1 MKKNFFYFA
10 MAATVALCNI
20 SCGSDDEDEPIS
32 SQKVE
37 IAVPETADKAVAF
50 EIPADKAV
58 KTTSGE
64 SLNAV
69 NITESGKA
77 ILTVKTNSGYEYLTY
92 DASYEQK
99 DNKHVYTLMDGNKK
113 VGTITSSKIATRAT
127 SVADIKIQL
136 AVELPGIGTV
146 SFDGTV
152 LGAKML
158 WDTVKQGQNLNN
170 IARTWKV
177 KEITMSLSG
186 DVDCTITE
194 PSGDLKVLAN
204 KAQENDAQLT
214 EDEFLELCKTIE
226 GITLDKTGM
235 FSIEYKNATGKIKYY
250 ATKADMDNGKFKYLD
265 GDGKSNSEVCSW
277 NWTNENMES
286 VSLKFRD
293 SDFGNKF
300 LNDKSNIAVKFYA
313 SGIAHFSVT
322 TKIAPEPGESGKT
335 YNASLDLTLE

>member
-58 KTTSGE
+58 
-64 SLNAV
+64 LNAV

-127 SVADIKIQL
+127 DIADIKIQL

-152 LGAKML
+152 KGAKML
-158 WDTVKQGQNLNN
+158 WDTIKQGQNLNN

-293 SDFGNKF
+293 SEFGNKF

-322 TKIAPEPGESGKT
+322 TEITGSKNYK
-335 YNASLDLTLE
+335 ASLDLTLE